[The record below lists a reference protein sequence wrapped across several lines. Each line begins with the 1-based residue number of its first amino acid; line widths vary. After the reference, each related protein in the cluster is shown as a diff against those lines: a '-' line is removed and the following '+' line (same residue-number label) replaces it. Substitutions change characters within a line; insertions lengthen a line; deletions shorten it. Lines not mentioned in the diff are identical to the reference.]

1 MDTNKFR
8 ASFSILNT
16 WAMGDYDRAIKQYFR
31 LEDFDTP
38 AMKRG
43 REYHKMWDSEIKQT
57 NMLPKVFGGK
67 RVTQPQT
74 ELKIERELD
83 SWLDLVGVIDLYSEE
98 TIYDW
103 KTGKTPAQSINPFQV
118 YTYQIL
124 LPKSIKAEIHR
135 HDPDTM
141 QTDMIIYHLTDKT
154 LEQGIEWVLTLSSEM
169 QNYLIQNRLY
179 ERFGG
184 NDTKRD

>member
-1 MDTNKFR
+1 MARNKFR
-8 ASFSILNT
+8 ASYSTLST
-16 WAMGDYDRAIKQYFR
+16 WASGDYDRAIKQYFK

-43 REYHKMWDSEIKQT
+43 REYHGAWDSEIRQT
-57 NMLPKVFGGK
+57 NSMPKVFGGK
-67 RVTQPQT
+67 GLVDPQT

-83 SWLDLVGVIDLYSEE
+83 EWLDLVGVIDLYEDR

-103 KTGKTPAQSINPFQV
+103 KTGKTPAQSINPYQV

-124 LPKSIKAEIHR
+124 LPQAVRAEIHR

-141 QTDMIIYHLTDKT
+141 TTDMVIYHLTEKT
-154 LEQGIEWVLTLSSEM
+154 LDQGIEWVLTLSSEM
-169 QNYLIQNRLY
+169 HNYFIQNALY
-179 ERFGG
+179 ERFAHV
-184 NDTKRD
+184 